1 MFDGRRNPGA
11 PWQEQVT
18 SFFRSKLE
26 EEEARVGIPS
36 LNDVQTFIEENKI
49 GTHVVKQQ
57 KMNCKMQHHPSAEH

>member
-18 SFFRSKLE
+18 SFFQAKLE

-36 LNDVQTFIEENKI
+36 LNDVQNHELTDGQLVRFRAMVQVRVLRIFAAV
-49 GTHVVKQQ
+49 T
-57 KMNCKMQHHPSAEH
+57 